1 VDSKLSLGSYLR
13 VVEIYHLWSLQLMEN
28 SVSSNIP
35 QETFRLAAKS
45 DIAIEKRS
53 AELSEVAQAK
63 YSIAEYCSH
72 FNSIELN
79 E

>member
-1 VDSKLSLGSYLR
+1 
-13 VVEIYHLWSLQLMEN
+13 MEN
-28 SVSSNIP
+28 SVSSNAP
-35 QETFRLAAKS
+35 QETFRLVAKS